1 VGIARCCP
9 AGDAYADVIDASDD
23 VLTVD
28 VCLASGLGV
37 VVTGPGVDGAT

>member
-1 VGIARCCP
+1 MRP

-23 VLTVD
+23 VPTVD
-28 VCLASGLGV
+28 VRPTLDLGA